1 MNYSN
6 YNLSEFDDISDE
18 ELSKIFI
25 ENDDINLNM
34 KYMNDTKIKSIVEII
49 KKKYY
54 NKILKNINITSL
66 LKVFHSKNID
76 FDFWENKY
84 TLIDINKTISLLNL
98 KNNLFLINDIKS
110 NIFKKYIPKIK
121 YFQLK
126 LIYPLIKYDKEKY
139 KILINGV
146 SATYL
151 NNLTSEF
158 TEYDILFINSNYNYI
173 LRFNQ
178 ISKFST
184 MSENEIDESYISN
197 LQIILL
203 LNTSEEFKIKKNI
216 VAANISFLKLIIN
229 ELNIDTF
236 KYIITNLDST
246 TFYELI
252 NIIKTEYLI
261 QILPDINN
269 RILEYII
276 LQLPVEKISR
286 LIIHLSTTQF
296 INILHLITNNKI
308 ECLKY
313 ISNEHKS
320 YICDMFNEINSNLYQ
335 EYLPYLSKQI
345 IYMLIHTEHKN
356 IILDNIQFINIQNI
370 QLFCNDLN
378 YHSLIKILNK
388 LSTNEIIYLTNHFNK
403 QTIDRIS
410 NFIDMELCD
419 SKDENSMIETIRL
432 LDEYLNLNLSREAL
446 KILYNI

>member
-1 MNYSN
+1 
-6 YNLSEFDDISDE
+6 
-18 ELSKIFI
+18 
-25 ENDDINLNM
+25 
-34 KYMNDTKIKSIVEII
+34 
-49 KKKYY
+49 
-54 NKILKNINITSL
+54 
-66 LKVFHSKNID
+66 
-76 FDFWENKY
+76 
-84 TLIDINKTISLLNL
+84 
-98 KNNLFLINDIKS
+98 
-110 NIFKKYIPKIK
+110 
-121 YFQLK
+121 
-126 LIYPLIKYDKEKY
+126 
-139 KILINGV
+139 
-146 SATYL
+146 
-151 NNLTSEF
+151 
-158 TEYDILFINSNYNYI
+158 
-173 LRFNQ
+173 
-178 ISKFST
+178 
-184 MSENEIDESYISN
+184 
-197 LQIILL
+197 
-203 LNTSEEFKIKKNI
+203 
-216 VAANISFLKLIIN
+216 
-229 ELNIDTF
+229 
-236 KYIITNLDST
+236 
-246 TFYELI
+246 
-252 NIIKTEYLI
+252 
-261 QILPDINN
+261 